1 MTFLEE
7 TWLDKTQIDSEIKR
21 LKWTQYEPIKISKT
35 TQIPKIKTAT
45 QTIWNPTKNCTK
57 IAKRTI
63 EQDAPIGNSK
73 QHTNSKRKLKQQ
85 DNMET
90 IWTTRK

>member
-7 TWLDKTQIDSEIKR
+7 TWLDKTHIYSEIKR
-21 LKWTQYEPIKISKT
+21 LKWTQYEPIKIKKR

-57 IAKRTI
+57 IAQ
-63 EQDAPIGNSK
+63 EQLNKMHPLEKFQTAHQFKTKIKTARQYGNK
-73 QHTNSKRKLKQQ
+73 MN
-85 DNMET
+85 N
-90 IWTTRK
+90 